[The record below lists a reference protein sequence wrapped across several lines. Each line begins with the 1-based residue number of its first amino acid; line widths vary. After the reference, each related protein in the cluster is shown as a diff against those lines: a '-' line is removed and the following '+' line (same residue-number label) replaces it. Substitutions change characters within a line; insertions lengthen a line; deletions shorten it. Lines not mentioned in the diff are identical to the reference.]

1 MAKINF
7 GGVEEHVVTREE
19 FPLER
24 ALETL
29 RNETIAVIGYGSPMP
44 GKSPYGPPCAATSP
58 RARHSTSPTVS
69 ASPSATGR
77 ASYRPTASM

>member
-29 RNETIAVIGYGSPMP
+29 KAEGILFKQT
-44 GKSPYGPPCAATSP
+44 PYDV
-58 RARHSTSPTVS
+58 RAR
-69 ASPSATGR
+69 
-77 ASYRPTASM
+77 